1 MTDSFGL
8 QVILEHRRCVLS
20 TIVGANRFQLPPT
33 RFLHECF
40 PSQETPK
47 DFILALENV
56 DPSVVSAIVDESEEV
71 LSSTQGTCIHLPA
84 DIAVYEIQ
92 WFCSSGAATGWEDR
106 LLVFAFDACLTE
118 VEILGVVEVETLDE
132 RTSFCRLFM
141 LRWP

>member
-92 WFCSSGAATGWEDR
+92 SARVPPLVGKTDFLCLPLMHVSQKLRSLVWLKLKPLTRSS
-106 LLVFAFDACLTE
+106 
-118 VEILGVVEVETLDE
+118 